1 MQMKNR
7 PKELVHIYLNFMKVF
22 NVCKVAQRIWLPR
35 KNQDRVSLQGGSAPR
50 VTAIISLLSIP
61 NEPVKVQISQD
72 I

>member
-1 MQMKNR
+1 
-7 PKELVHIYLNFMKVF
+7 MKVF

-72 I
+72 ILLYLGVEGKNHPQT